1 MTISLGRV
9 YIQGDNIN
17 VRKGPSKNYDVVR
30 QVKKS
35 DTFLVSQKQD
45 GWIELEGNSE
55 WVYDDSSY
63 LQFLENTE
71 LDIAT
76 INGMGI
82 NVRKGPSRNYD
93 VVKQLNKTDE
103 IIKYDVYRVFN
114 GWLNIGENQWI
125 YYNPLYIIYV

>member
-103 IIKYDVYRVFN
+103 II
-114 GWLNIGENQWI
+114 
-125 YYNPLYIIYV
+125 